1 MTIDRRTLRP
11 YVPLAVLL
19 ITIALGWLIFVRP
32 VTDDRARSQSQIE
45 SLRQREIALRRELS
59 VPSPRAAA
67 IDPAAVFARRVSAGD
82 ASAALLEQLARLAS
96 SARARNLLIETVEG
110 SAPGAASPAQAA
122 QRDPRLGLFDT
133 PLSHVPIRVAFDT
146 DYASAGRFLWGFRD
160 LPTTVEIRSVSLG
173 VPATSPGV
181 ETARASGLRLSLTLQ
196 AYSRPTPAV
205 VRASNTVTR

>member
-32 VTDDRARSQSQIE
+32 VTDDRARSHSQIE

-59 VPSPRAAA
+59 APSPRATA

-82 ASAALLEQLARLAS
+82 ASATLLEQLARLAS
-96 SARARNLLIETVEG
+96 SARARDLLIETVEG
-110 SAPGAASPAQAA
+110 SAPSAASPAHAA

-173 VPATSPGV
+173 VPATSPGD
-181 ETARASGLRLSLTLQ
+181 ETASADGLRLSLTLQ